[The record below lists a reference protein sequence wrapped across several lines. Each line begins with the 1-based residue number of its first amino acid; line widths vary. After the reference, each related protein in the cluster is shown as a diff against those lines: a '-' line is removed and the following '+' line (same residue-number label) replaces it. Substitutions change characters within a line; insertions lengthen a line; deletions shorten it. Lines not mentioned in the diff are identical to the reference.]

1 MKTAVII
8 AAAVL
13 ALAGCDQ
20 YATRTF
26 GGETK
31 INIPTGT
38 QLVSMT
44 WKGTDLWYL
53 YYTPE
58 NNRCVFQES
67 STVGVMEGS
76 VVVENCNQIV
86 AK

>member
-1 MKTAVII
+1 MRDLVVGDAWRHVDIIKMETAVII

-13 ALAGCDQ
+13 ALAGCDR

-44 WKGTDLWYL
+44 WKDNDLWYL
-53 YYTPE
+53 YYAPKPIAVCSKS
-58 NNRCVFQES
+58 RQLLV
-67 STVGVMEGS
+67 
-76 VVVENCNQIV
+76 
-86 AK
+86 